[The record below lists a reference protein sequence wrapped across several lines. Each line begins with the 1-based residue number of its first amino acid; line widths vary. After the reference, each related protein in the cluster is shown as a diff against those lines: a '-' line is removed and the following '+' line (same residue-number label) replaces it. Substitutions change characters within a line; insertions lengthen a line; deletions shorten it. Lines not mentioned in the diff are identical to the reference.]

1 MIHLQLQSFTDVR
14 NQLTAM
20 IVNAPPV
27 RTERWQGRDVSKD
40 PAATTYELR
49 NVTFEV
55 PLQYIKDLDHWRR
68 DCAPNLPWADDHFKE
83 RVGGEPLN
91 PGVEWAN
98 WPWAQSADKFRS
110 QDQFN
115 HTYMERLWPKWAR
128 IADVLPMTLGTRK
141 QPHRSTWVEP
151 HKGHGWRYGDLEDL
165 IQLLAKEPFTRQ
177 AYIPLFFPEDTGIG
191 DGGRKVCTLGY
202 QILVRTNEAGVHEAH
217 IWYPLRSCDLIR
229 HWSDD
234 CYLAVRLLLWIIE
247 QCAERSDFWKQVHP
261 GSYAMHMTSLHIFE
275 NDKRAILERT

>member
-1 MIHLQLQSFTDVR
+1 
-14 NQLTAM
+14 M

-55 PLQYIKDLDHWRR
+55 PLQYIKDLDHWRK
-68 DCAPNLPWADDHFKE
+68 DTGANIPWADDHFQE

-91 PGVEWAN
+91 PGVQWAN
-98 WPWAQSADKFRS
+98 WPWASSADRFRT

-115 HTYMERLWPKWAR
+115 HTYMERLWPKWANK
-128 IADVLPMTLGTRK
+128 DVDLAYRHGIRRQPDRK
-141 QPHRSTWVEP
+141 KWVSSHRGLR
-151 HKGHGWRYGDLEDL
+151 HDYGDLQDL
-165 IQLLAKEPFTRQ
+165 VTLLAKEPYTRQ
-177 AYIPLFFPEDTGIG
+177 AFIPLFFPEDTGIG

-234 CYLAVRLLLWIIE
+234 CYLAVRLLLWIIDR
-247 QCAERSDFWKQVHP
+247 CAQISDFWKNVHP

-275 NDKRAILERT
+275 NDRRGLLTARE